1 MYKDSEQI
9 LMNNKLIPTNGLWFK
24 IKKIL
29 RKIFVRKKLYDINE
43 TKIDSELNNKFVS
56 VDNLKDK
63 LKKENETKNLS
74 EKLLLGE
81 LGTSELDEKE
91 VDEMTEYFTKDI
103 QNIDNELIIIK
114 KHILA
119 MQQEL
124 NK

>member
-1 MYKDSEQI
+1 M
-9 LMNNKLIPTNGLWFK
+9 
-24 IKKIL
+24 
-29 RKIFVRKKLYDINE
+29 
-43 TKIDSELNNKFVS
+43 
-56 VDNLKDK
+56 
-63 LKKENETKNLS
+63 S

>member
-1 MYKDSEQI
+1 
-9 LMNNKLIPTNGLWFK
+9 MNNKLIPTNGLWFK

>member
-1 MYKDSEQI
+1 
-9 LMNNKLIPTNGLWFK
+9 MNNKLIPTNGLWFK

-29 RKIFVRKKLYDINE
+29 RKI
-43 TKIDSELNNKFVS
+43 FVS